1 MTSIYGEI
9 IPGHFEVA
17 GCYMDVSEN
26 SGFSPKSSIL
36 KRFSIIFTIHFGVPL
51 FLETPICFFDCDM
64 SSSSEVDP
72 RYLLKHIHPRSNHT
86 KIHKISLTEPG
97 KNQGIRHDMYHEDH
111 NFSPKLWKAPEQ
123 SMVWRPL
130 GFWGP
135 AYFQGLSSPN
145 LQQSLKNGIKWPC
158 LNDN

>member
-1 MTSIYGEI
+1 MTSICGEI

-26 SGFSPKSSIL
+26 SGFSPQI
-36 KRFSIIFTIHFGVPL
+36 IHFKKVFHYFHHPFWG
-51 FLETPICFFDCDM
+51 TPIFGNTHMFFWLWHVFILR
-64 SSSSEVDP
+64 SWPSIPTETHTSP
-72 RYLLKHIHPRSNHT
+72 LKS
-86 KIHKISLTEPG
+86 HKDS
-97 KNQGIRHDMYHEDH
+97 Q
-111 NFSPKLWKAPEQ
+111 NFSHRTWKKPRNTSWHVSRRSQLLPKTMKSPWT

-135 AYFQGLSSPN
+135 ASFQGLSSPN